1 MFVVRNCLIEYVM
14 KVSFSLLRDEVVA
27 LDEDVLRPLDFVINN
42 DTSIIIPDYSGENR
56 LCWLNIDEKLVRKIG
71 IIPLINNENII

>member
-14 KVSFSLLRDEVVA
+14 KANFSLLRDEVIA
-27 LDEDVLRPLDFVINN
+27 LDEDILRPLDFAIYN
-42 DTSIIIPDYSGENR
+42 DTSIIIPDYSSENR
-56 LCWLNIDEKLVRKIG
+56 IYWLNIDGELVRKIG